1 MEKTSKVKSQK
12 FQKEYEGNYGKV
24 YYFEIE
30 MENGDKGQYGSKK
43 NPQDT
48 FIEGQ
53 ELSYDI
59 VEKNGYFHIKPLR
72 QIIPNGFNGN
82 KKPYDPAADNF
93 RQALI
98 VAQSSITKVVELVI
112 AGKVEMKDLQPVTDR
127 LMQIQFDLAKKFQ
140 SEVNKPLEV

>member
-59 VEKNGYFHIKPLR
+59 VDKNGYYHIKPLR

-82 KKPYDPAADNF
+82 KKPYDADAEKF
-93 RQALI
+93 RQFLI
-98 VAQSSITKVVELVI
+98 LAQSSMTKSVDLVI
-112 AGKVEMKDLQPVTDR
+112 HGIVKIEQLQATCDK
-127 LMQIQFDLAKKFQ
+127 LMQQQIDLATKYKAA
-140 SEVNKPLEV
+140 SNEN